1 MSTYS
6 ITKTDWDKLLV
17 ELFSEY
23 DLYSPKG
30 VEGGWTYQLLTKD
43 NIAQISY
50 ESHKYCSIDPLKIFF
65 SPVKETVTDNKEEE
79 VSSKSSKKRVIV
91 GLKSCDLA
99 ALSILDR
106 VFLSEDFIDPF
117 YKEKRENTI
126 LMSSD
131 CLDAKESC
139 FCTEVGGNPF
149 PEKDSG
155 VTYDSDYKSSIISK
169 GSLFQKQSFDLNL
182 TLLDNEF
189 LVEVGS
195 EKGKRLIEANR
206 TLFSEAKKE
215 AVQKREEKRE
225 GMKAKVR
232 ERNKVFSSK
241 VVKSFQDIIKAK
253 DDSILWKELSEDCVE
268 CGACTNICP
277 TCHCFLLIDSAQKEK
292 FFKDKTWDSCQ
303 FNGFARM
310 AGGADPSD
318 ELWKRFRNRYLCK
331 YSYKPENFGFLACT
345 GCGRCIDACQ
355 GKIDKRE
362 VLNKVTSSQ

>member
-1 MSTYS
+1 MG
-6 ITKTDWDKLLV
+6 
-17 ELFSEY
+17 LFSEY
-23 DLYSPKG
+23 DLYGPKG

-50 ESHKYCSIDPLKIFF
+50 ENYKYCSIDPVKIFF
-65 SPVKETVTDNKEEE
+65 SPVKETVTDNEEE
-79 VSSKSSKKRVIV
+79 GVSSKKRVII

-99 ALSILDR
+99 AISILDR
-106 VFLSEDFIDPF
+106 VFLSEDLIDPF

-126 LMSSD
+126 LISSD

-139 FCTEVGGNPF
+139 FCTEVGGSPF
-149 PEKDSG
+149 PE
-155 VTYDSDYKSSIISK
+155 
-169 GSLFQKQSFDLNL
+169 QNFDLNL
-182 TLLDNEF
+182 TLLLDNEF

-195 EKGKRLIEANR
+195 EKGKVLIEANK
-206 TLFSEAKKE
+206 TLFSEAKEE
-215 AVQKREEKRE
+215 AVQKREEKRK
-225 GMKAKVR
+225 GMKAKVK
-232 ERNKVFSSK
+232 ERNEVFSHR
-241 VVKSFQDIIKAK
+241 VVESFQDIIKVK

-277 TCHCFLLIDSAQKEK
+277 TCHCFLLIDSIQKEK

-303 FNGFARM
+303 FNGFSRM
-310 AGGADPSD
+310 AGGADPHD